1 MFRFLALL
9 LLGLALAGAPPA
21 RAQALPEVWLA
32 TVEPGEIYW
41 QRFGHNAILLIDPVD
56 GSGISYN
63 FGYFSFEQENFLLR
77 FAQGK
82 MLYQAV
88 AIDAAADLDGYLAD
102 GRRVWLQRLRLPP
115 ERVRA
120 LAAELARGVRPE
132 NRDYRYDYYL
142 ANCST
147 RVRDALDAA
156 LGGALERATGHR
168 SQGQTF
174 RRHTR
179 AHTQKLP
186 WLYLATDLALG
197 QPVDAPI
204 TLWQQMFLP
213 AELMR
218 AMAEL
223 RIDGEPVVME
233 TRVLPAQADPELV
246 PPEVPDFRPHFAA
259 AGLLLAGLLMALAR
273 LAERAGTARLPLA
286 LVGSTLTLAI
296 GCAGVLLAFL
306 WLATDHAAAARN
318 ENLFLFAPVWL
329 LAVPAWG
336 QYLLRG
342 KASPATAR
350 LAHIAA
356 WIALAS
362 LLLGAF
368 AKVFRTFDQSNIEW
382 LLLMW
387 PPVLALRHLAAQF
400 PVPVGR
406 NP

>member
-1 MFRFLALL
+1 MIRFLALL
-9 LLGLALAGAPPA
+9 LLGLGLAGASPA

-41 QRFGHNAILLIDPVD
+41 QRFGHNAILLTDPVD
-56 GSGISYN
+56 GSGIAYN

-77 FAQGK
+77 FAQGR

-115 ERVRA
+115 ERVQA
-120 LAAELARGVRPE
+120 LAAELARGVQPDR
-132 NRDYRYDYYL
+132 RDYRYDYYL

-156 LGGALERATGHR
+156 LGGALERATSHR
-168 SQGQTF
+168 SHGQTF

-179 AHTQKLP
+179 AHAQDLP

-197 QPVDAPI
+197 QPVDEPI

-213 AELMR
+213 AQLMR

-223 RIDGEPVVME
+223 EVDGQAVVIE
-233 TRVLPAQADPELV
+233 TRVLPGGAVSELV
-246 PPEVPDFRPHFAA
+246 QPEVPDFRPHFAA

-273 LAERAGTARLPLA
+273 FAERGGAARLPLA
-286 LVGSTLTLAI
+286 LGGSMLTLAI
-296 GCAGVLLAFL
+296 GSAGVVLAFL
-306 WLATDHAAAARN
+306 WFATDHAAAARN

-329 LAVPAWG
+329 LAAPAWL
-336 QYLLRG
+336 QFLLRG
-342 KASPATAR
+342 QVSATVGR
-350 LAHIAA
+350 IAHIAA

-368 AKVFRTFDQSNIEW
+368 AKVFRSFDQSNIEW
-382 LLLMW
+382 LLLIW
-387 PPVLALRHLAAQF
+387 PLVLALRHLTGQF
-400 PVPVGR
+400 R
-406 NP
+406 RS

>member
-9 LLGLALAGAPPA
+9 LLGLGLVVAPPA
-21 RAQALPEVWLA
+21 RAQAVPEVWLA

-41 QRFGHNAILLIDPVD
+41 QRFGHNAILLTDPVD
-56 GSGISYN
+56 GSGIAYN
-63 FGYFSFEQENFLLR
+63 FGYFSFGQENFLLR
-77 FAQGK
+77 FAQGR

-88 AIDAAADLDGYLAD
+88 AIDASDDLAGYLAD

-115 ERVRA
+115 ERVQA
-120 LAAELARGVRPE
+120 LAAELALGVQPDR
-132 NRDYRYDYYL
+132 RDYRYDYYL

-147 RVRDALDAA
+147 RVRDALDTA
-156 LGGALERATGHR
+156 LGGAIERTTGHR
-168 SQGQTF
+168 SHGQTF

-179 AHTQKLP
+179 AHTQAVP

-197 QPVDAPI
+197 QPVDEPI

-218 AMAEL
+218 ALAEL
-223 RIDGEPVVME
+223 SVDGEAVVIE
-233 TRVLPAQADPELV
+233 TRVLPAQADAGLAQ
-246 PPEVPDFRPHFAA
+246 PEVPDFRPHFAA
-259 AGLLLAGLLMALAR
+259 AGLLLAGLLMAFAR
-273 LAERAGTARLPLA
+273 LAERGGVARLPLA
-286 LVGSTLTLAI
+286 LGGTVLTLGI
-296 GCAGVLLAFL
+296 GAAGVLLTFL
-306 WLATDHAAAARN
+306 WFATDHAAAARN

-329 LAVPAWG
+329 LAVPAWL
-336 QYLLRG
+336 QFLLRG
-342 KASPATAR
+342 EVSASMVR

-387 PPVLALRHLAAQF
+387 PLVLALRHFAAQF
-400 PVPVGR
+400 RRV
-406 NP
+406 

>member
-1 MFRFLALL
+1 MARFLALL
-9 LLGLALAGAPPA
+9 LLGCWPIAAAPA
-21 RAQALPEVWLA
+21 RAPTTPEVWLA

-41 QRFGHNAILLIDPVD
+41 QRFGHNAILITDPLD
-56 GSGISYN
+56 GSGIAYN

-77 FAQGK
+77 FAQGR

-88 AIDAAADLDGYLAD
+88 ALDAAADLNGYLAE

-115 ERVRA
+115 EKVTM
-120 LAAELARGVRPE
+120 LAAELALAVRPE

-147 RVRDALDAA
+147 RVRDALDRA
-156 LGGALERATGHR
+156 LDGALRRATSHR

-174 RRHTR
+174 RRYTR
-179 AHTQKLP
+179 AYTQGLL

-197 QPVDAPI
+197 QPVDEPI

-218 AMAEL
+218 VMAEL
-223 RIDGEPVVME
+223 RIDGEPVVIE
-233 TRVLPAQADPELV
+233 TRVLPAQADSAPV
-246 PPEVPDFRPHFAA
+246 SPEVPDFRPHFAA

-273 LAERAGTARLPLA
+273 LAEQGGSARLPLA
-286 LVGSTLTLAI
+286 LGGTVLTLGI
-296 GCAGVLLAFL
+296 GLVGVVLSLL

-318 ENLFLFAPVWL
+318 ENLFLFAPIWL
-329 LAVPAWG
+329 LALPAWWLYLWRG
-336 QYLLRG
+336 QVSQSL
-342 KASPATAR
+342 AQIAR
-350 LAHIAA
+350 IAA
-356 WIALAS
+356 WLALGS

-368 AKVFRTFDQSNIEW
+368 AKVFRSFDQSNIEW

-387 PPVLALRHLAAQF
+387 PLVLALRHLSAQF
-400 PVPVGR
+400 AR
-406 NP
+406 R